1 MSIYTIALLG
11 IGIMVLLMLLR
22 MPVGYAM
29 LLSGFL
35 GLMYVVTPSAAL
47 NMLGA
52 DIWEQ
57 FSSYSL
63 SVIPLFTL
71 MGAIVYHSGTA
82 EGLYKTAY
90 KWIGHMRGGLAGTT
104 VLASIGFGAICGSN
118 SASAATIGT
127 LALPQMKKYGYDPAL
142 SAGSV
147 ACGGTL
153 GVIIPPSVT
162 LIVIA
167 IQTEQ
172 SVGKLFIANI
182 IPGLMVGL
190 LFLLTIY
197 ILCLRKPAL
206 GPAGEKSSFK
216 AKIASLPGTVEILLL
231 FVLVIGGLYAGWFT
245 PTEAGAAGAFG
256 AMVISLVQRKLT
268 WTAFTNAVL
277 ETVRI
282 STMVMVLIT
291 GAVVFGRFLTIT
303 RLPFFL
309 ADWAAALP
317 VPTYVILL
325 IIILIYLIGG
335 MFMDALGFLV
345 VTIPV
350 FYPLAIAL
358 GYDPLWFLVL
368 INLLTTMGAVTPPV
382 GVCSYIVSGLSK
394 DISLYT
400 VFKGVMYFLPAYIV
414 VILLLILFPQMVTF
428 LSA

>member
-1 MSIYTIALLG
+1 MSMLTIALLG
-11 IGIMVLLMLLR
+11 IVIMVLLMLLR
-22 MPVGYAM
+22 MPVGFAM
-29 LLSGFL
+29 LLSGFF
-35 GLMYVVTPSAAL
+35 GLMYVVSPSAAL

-71 MGAIVYHSGTA
+71 MGVIVFHSGTA

-90 KWIGHMRGGLAGTT
+90 KWLGHMRGGLAGTT
-104 VLASIGFGAICGSN
+104 VMASIGFAAICGSN

-127 LALPQMKKYGYDPAL
+127 LALPQMKKYGYDPAI

-153 GVIIPPSVT
+153 GVVIPPSVT

-172 SVGKLFIANI
+172 SVGKLFVANI
-182 IPGLMVGL
+182 IPGLLIGMF
-190 LFLLTIY
+190 FLLTIY
-197 ILCLRKPAL
+197 LLCLRKPEL
-206 GPAGEKSSFK
+206 GPAGERSSFK
-216 AKIASLPGTVEILLL
+216 AKIASLPGTIETLLL

-256 AMVISLVQRKLT
+256 ALVISLVQRKLT
-268 WTAFTNAVL
+268 WVSFTNAVL

-291 GAVVFGRFLTIT
+291 GAVVFGRFLTTT
-303 RLPFFL
+303 RLPFLL

-317 VPTYVILL
+317 VPAFVILM

-350 FYPLAIAL
+350 FYPLAMAL

-382 GVCSYIVSGLSK
+382 GVCAYIVSGLSK

-400 VFKGVMYFLPAYIV
+400 VFKGVLYFLPAYIV
-414 VILLLILFPQMVTF
+414 VILLLIFFPQIVTF
-428 LSA
+428 LSS

>member
-1 MSIYTIALLG
+1 MSMLIALLG
-11 IGIMVLLMLLR
+11 IVIMVLLMLLR
-22 MPVGYAM
+22 MPVGFAM
-29 LLSGFL
+29 LLSGFF
-35 GLMYVVTPSAAL
+35 GLMYVVSPSAAL

-71 MGAIVYHSGTA
+71 MGVIVFHSGTA

-90 KWIGHMRGGLAGTT
+90 KWLGHMRGGLAGTT
-104 VLASIGFGAICGSN
+104 VMASIGFAAICGSN

-127 LALPQMKKYGYDPAL
+127 LALPQMKKYGYDPAM

-153 GVIIPPSVT
+153 GVVIPPSVT

-172 SVGKLFIANI
+172 SVGKLFVANI
-182 IPGLMVGL
+182 IPGLLIGMF
-190 LFLLTIY
+190 FLLTIY
-197 ILCLRKPAL
+197 LLCLRKPEL
-206 GPAGEKSSFK
+206 GPAGERSSFK
-216 AKIASLPGTVEILLL
+216 AKMASLPGTVETLLL

-256 AMVISLVQRKLT
+256 ALVISLVQRKLT
-268 WTAFTNAVL
+268 WVSFTNAVL

-282 STMVMVLIT
+282 SAMVMVLIT

-303 RLPFFL
+303 RLPFLL

-317 VPTYVILL
+317 VPPFVILM

-350 FYPLAIAL
+350 FYPLAMAL

-382 GVCSYIVSGLSK
+382 GVCAYIVSGLSK

-400 VFKGVMYFLPAYIV
+400 VFKGVLYFLPAYIV
-414 VILLLILFPQMVTF
+414 VILLLIFFPQIVTF
-428 LSA
+428 LSL

>member
-1 MSIYTIALLG
+1 MSTYTIAL
-11 IGIMVLLMLLR
+11 IGIIFMVLLMLLR
-22 MPVGYAM
+22 MPVGYSM
-29 LLSGFL
+29 LLTGFV
-35 GLMYVVTPSAAL
+35 GLIYVVSPAAAF

-63 SVIPLFTL
+63 SVIPLFIF
-71 MGAIVYHSGTA
+71 MGSIVFHSGTA

-104 VLASIGFGAICGSN
+104 VLASIGFAAICGSN

-153 GVIIPPSVT
+153 GVVIPPSVT
-162 LIVIA
+162 LIVMA

-172 SVGKLFIANI
+172 SVGKLFVANI
-182 IPGLMVGL
+182 IPGLLIGL

-197 ILCLRKPAL
+197 FLCLRKPEL
-206 GPAGEKSSFK
+206 GPAGERSSFK
-216 AKIASLPGTVEILLL
+216 TKIASLPGTIETLIL
-231 FVLVIGGLYAGWFT
+231 FALVIGGLYAGWFT

-256 AMVISLVQRKLT
+256 ALVISLVQRKLT
-268 WTAFTNAVL
+268 WVAFTNAVL

-282 STMVMVLIT
+282 SAMVMVLIT
-291 GAVVFGRFLTIT
+291 GAVVFGHFLTIT

-317 VPTYVILL
+317 VPSFVILM
-325 IIILIYLIGG
+325 IIILIYLFGG
-335 MFMDALGFLV
+335 MFMDSLGFLV

-350 FYPLAIAL
+350 FYPLALAL

-368 INLLTTMGAVTPPV
+368 LNLLTTMGAVSPPV
-382 GVCSYIVSGLSK
+382 GVCAFIVSGLSK
-394 DISLYT
+394 DISLQT
-400 VFKGVMYFLPAYIV
+400 VFKGVLYFLPAYIFT
-414 VILLLILFPQMVTF
+414 ILLIILFPQIITF
-428 LSA
+428 LG